1 MYLKNIELTNFRSH
15 QKLKIDFQGNVIVIY
30 GPNGKGKTNILE
42 AIHFLS
48 TGKSLRSQYDSDSI
62 SHDEKFLKLKSD
74 VVVSDGDN
82 TNLELI
88 VDKTNSFGNRSI
100 KKFKINQVPKQ
111 GSKFTG
117 MLKSVIFLPS
127 DLDLLLSSPSIRR
140 KYLDSIFYQTSSE
153 YKSSI
158 LDYTK
163 ALKQRN
169 KILELMFEENNINKS
184 HFESQ
189 LDFWTSKIISEG
201 TLIQK
206 HREDFFVF
214 LRENLFSL
222 NEKLGLLDFHVEF
235 KYVPNLATK
244 ENYHDS
250 KDKEFF
256 TRTTQFGPH
265 KDDFEILL
273 NDKNIQYFASRG
285 QQRVSLIILKIIEL
299 EYISQKTNERPIL
312 LLDDIFSEL
321 DDKHKNSILKIIK
334 EQQTFISSVYK
345 LSEFEELSDQII
357 DIEEIG

>member
-15 QKLKIDFQGNVIVIY
+15 QKLKIEFQGNVIVIF
-30 GPNGKGKTNILE
+30 GPNGRGKTNILE
-42 AIHFLS
+42 AIYFLA

-74 VVVSDGDN
+74 VSFNDGDK

-88 VDKTNSFGNRSI
+88 VDRTNSTGNRSI

-117 MLKSVIFLPS
+117 ILKSVIFLPS
-127 DLDLLLSSPSIRR
+127 DLELLLSSPSIRR
-140 KYLDSIFYQTSSE
+140 KYLDSIFYQISSE
-153 YKSSI
+153 YKTAI
-158 LDYTK
+158 LNYTK

-169 KILELMFEENNINKS
+169 KLLELMFEESNLNKN
-184 HFESQ
+184 HFENQ
-189 LDFWTSKIISEG
+189 LEFWTSKIISDG
-201 TLIQK
+201 KIIQN
-206 HREDFFVF
+206 HRQDFFNF
-214 LRENLFSL
+214 LHENLYSL
-222 NEKLGLLDFHVEF
+222 NEKLDLLDFKIVF
-235 KYVPNLATK
+235 NYIPNPATEENFINSK
-244 ENYHDS
+244 E
-250 KDKEFF
+250 KEYF

-265 KDDFEILL
+265 KDDFEIML
-273 NDKNIQYFASRG
+273 NEKNIQYFASRG

-299 EYISQKTNERPIL
+299 EYIFQKTNERPIL

-345 LSEFEELSDQII
+345 LDEFEDLSDQII